1 MRRGDSSAMRP
12 GRGDG
17 MSISHAPMRSLI
29 FSLLLIGG
37 MASQSSAEDAQPYVS
52 DAAYLGDADWAL
64 VFSDEFEAP
73 SLDTTQWVTCYWWA
87 DENCTNSGNKEL
99 QLYRADA
106 VSIADGALKLEAS
119 HAALRG
125 PKDRFYPYQS
135 GIVTTARTYSEKGKP
150 LRFSFQYGYAEIRAK
165 LPKGKGLWPAFWL
178 LPASLK
184 SRPEIDVME
193 MLGDSPHLLRMH
205 LHYRDLADG
214 RKSLG
219 ETLDVGDMSHDWHR
233 FGILWDKQQLVWFF
247 DGKEQWRVSDSEAV
261 PHEPMYM
268 LLNLAVGGE
277 WPGFPDK
284 STKFPADY
292 QIDYVRVWQKR

>member
-1 MRRGDSSAMRP
+1 
-12 GRGDG
+12 
-17 MSISHAPMRSLI
+17 MSIFNSTLRTLFVSI
-29 FSLLLIGG
+29 LLIAAMIG
-37 MASQSSAEDAQPYVS
+37 QSSAQEAPPYMSDVAQLDP
-52 DAAYLGDADWAL
+52 ADWNL
-64 VFSDEFEAP
+64 VFNEDFEA
-73 SLDTTQWVTCYWWA
+73 SLLDRTKWVTCYWWA
-87 DENCTNSGNKEL
+87 DDSCTTSGNKEL
-99 QLYRADA
+99 QLYRADG
-106 VSIADGALKLEAS
+106 VKLAEGTLRLQAS

-135 GIVTTARTYSEKGKP
+135 GIVTTARIYSEKGSP
-150 LRFSFQYGYAEIRAK
+150 LRFSFQYGYAEIRAR

-205 LHYRDLADG
+205 LHYRDQADV

-219 ETLDVGDMSHDWHR
+219 ETLDVGDMSQDWHR
-233 FGILWDKQQLVWFF
+233 FGILWDKHQLVWFF
-247 DGKEQWRVSDSEAV
+247 DGKEQWRVRDVAAI
-261 PHEPMYM
+261 PHEQMYI

-292 QIDYVRVWQKR
+292 QIDYVRVWQRR

>member
-1 MRRGDSSAMRP
+1 MLRGASLVMRLGRAEQMSTSNSSVKALLV
-12 GRGDG
+12 
-17 MSISHAPMRSLI
+17 SVLI
-29 FSLLLIGG
+29 IGG
-37 MASQSSAEDAQPYVS
+37 MISLSSAEETQPYVG
-52 DAAYLGDADWAL
+52 DIAQLGHADWKL
-64 VFSDEFEAP
+64 VFSDEFELP
-73 SLDTTQWVTCYWWA
+73 SLDRMKWVTCYWWA
-87 DENCTNSGNKEL
+87 DDNCTNSGNKEL
-99 QLYRADA
+99 QLYRADG
-106 VSIADGALKLEAS
+106 VNITNGTLKLEAS

-135 GIVTTARTYSEKGKP
+135 GIVTTARTYSEKGSP
-150 LRFSFQYGYAEIRAK
+150 LRFSFQYGYAEIRAR

-178 LPASLK
+178 LPANLK

-205 LHYRDLADG
+205 LHYRDRADA

-219 ETLDVGDMSHDWHR
+219 ETLDVGDMSQAWHR
-233 FGILWDKQQLVWFF
+233 FGILWNKQQLVWFF
-247 DGKEQWRVSDSEAV
+247 DGKEQWRVRDVAII
-261 PHEPMYM
+261 PHEQMYI

-292 QIDYVRVWQKR
+292 QIDYVRVWQRR